1 MSSFFLGGGTM
12 KITINLTRDSAAIDA
27 IYAAL
32 SAFNADKAGTVRREL
47 PSKHHPE
54 AFALI
59 AADEE
64 GHTRGGLAAHWEDD
78 PRHVFVDYFHLDET
92 LRGGGIGRRILEELF
107 ELAAAGGAQEVR
119 LTTNTFQ
126 APGFYLKMGFEI
138 TEENPAPL
146 PLRPDNV
153 HYGLRRTLKV

>member
-1 MSSFFLGGGTM
+1 ME
-12 KITINLTRDSAAIDA
+12 ITIKLTRDCAAIDA

-59 AADEE
+59 AADEA
-64 GHTRGGLAAHWEDD
+64 GHTCGGLAAHWEND

-107 ELAAAGGAQEVR
+107 ELAEAGGAQEVR

-126 APGFYLKMGFEI
+126 APGFYLKMGSGSPKRHPHRCRSARI
-138 TEENPAPL
+138 TCTTVCAES
-146 PLRPDNV
+146 
-153 HYGLRRTLKV
+153 

>member
-1 MSSFFLGGGTM
+1 MEN
-12 KITINLTRDSAAIDA
+12 ITIKLTDDRAAIDA

-64 GHTRGGLAAHWEDD
+64 GRRHGGLAAHWEND

-92 LRGGGIGRRILEELF
+92 LRGGGIGRRILSELF
-107 ELAAAGGAQEVR
+107 ELAEAGGAQEIR

-126 APGFYLKMGFEI
+126 APGFYLKMGFGI
-138 TEENPAPL
+138 TGEKPAPL
-146 PLRPDNV
+146 PLCPENV
-153 HYGLRRTLKV
+153 HYDLRRTLKE

>member
-1 MSSFFLGGGTM
+1 M
-12 KITINLTRDSAAIDA
+12 KITIKLTRDRAAIDA

-32 SAFNADKAGTVRREL
+32 SAFNADKAGTVRRYL
-47 PSKHHPE
+47 PAKRHPG

-59 AADEE
+59 AADEA
-64 GHTRGGLAAHWEDD
+64 GHTCGGLAAHYEDD

-92 LRGGGIGRRILEELF
+92 RRGGGIGRRILEELF
-107 ELAAAGGAQEVR
+107 ALAAAGGAQEVR

-138 TEENPAPL
+138 TGEKPAPL
-146 PLRPDNV
+146 PLCPENV
-153 HYGLRRTLKV
+153 HYDLRRTLKA

>member
-1 MSSFFLGGGTM
+1 M
-12 KITINLTRDSAAIDA
+12 
-27 IYAAL
+27 
-32 SAFNADKAGTVRREL
+32 RREL

-59 AADEE
+59 AADDA
-64 GHTRGGLAAHWEDD
+64 GRMRGGLAAHWENA

-107 ELAAAGGAQEVR
+107 ELAEAGGAQEVR

-138 TEENPAPL
+138 TGETPAPL

-153 HYGLRRTLKV
+153 HYDLRRKPAA

>member
-1 MSSFFLGGGTM
+1 M
-12 KITINLTRDSAAIDA
+12 KITINLTRDRAAVDA

-32 SAFNADKAGTVRREL
+32 SGFNADKAGTVRREL
-47 PSKHHPE
+47 PAKHHPGQ
-54 AFALI
+54 FALI
-59 AADEE
+59 AADEA
-64 GHTRGGLAAHWEDD
+64 GKMHGGLAAHYEDD
-78 PRHVFVDYFHLDET
+78 PRHVFIDYFHLDET

-107 ELAAAGGAQEVR
+107 ALAAAGGAQEVR

-138 TEENPAPL
+138 TEEKPAPL

-153 HYGLRRTLKV
+153 HYGLRRTLKA